1 MGLRVRDGSD
11 FHRRSRKTKVS
22 WRADATADNFFKSTK
37 LSSTGCKRD
46 DSNLEMCDPP
56 LELERNGDWKVKPFS
71 SAVAILNCEGIHS
84 QHATIISEFSRG
96 RREVPFGRPL
106 C

>member
-11 FHRRSRKTKVS
+11 FHRQHKTKVS
-22 WRADATADNFFKSTK
+22 WRADATADNFFKSAK
-37 LSSTGCKRD
+37 LSSTGCERD

-56 LELERNGDWKVKPFS
+56 FELERNAGWKIKPFS
-71 SAVAILNCEGIHS
+71 SAVAILNHEGIHS
-84 QHATIISEFSRG
+84 QDATIISEFSRG
-96 RREVPFGRPL
+96 RREVPFGRPV